1 MTRNIISAAL
11 IAAAAFA
18 AAPSFAAGEADYN
31 AQFPAA
37 VSQRSRAEVTAEANK
52 AARDAAVSVD
62 AKSRVLPEVKS
73 ALTRT
78 EVRQAAVTANRAGQ
92 LHTGELSF

>member
-1 MTRNIISAAL
+1 MNRNIISAAL

-37 VSQRSRAEVTAEANK
+37 VSQRTRAEVVAEASK

-62 AKSRVLPEVKS
+62 SKSRVQAEVKS
-73 ALTRT
+73 SLTRA
-78 EVRQAAVTANRAGQ
+78 EVRQAAAAAK
-92 LHTGELSF
+92 